1 MVRVCSKDINSESA
15 ISRDIFCSNSNWRCA
30 FGLDVEL
37 TALLWALVVAD
48 QNLLVGS
55 AEQPRPVDG
64 AVVAELAVL
73 CDVDVPGADLSEG
86 LELQ

>member
-1 MVRVCSKDINSESA
+1 MLFSVQIQTGDVGR
-15 ISRDIFCSNSNWRCA
+15 FW
-30 FGLDVEL
+30 FGCFGRWHKL
-37 TALLWALVVAD
+37 TALLWALVVAN